1 MNNIYQTALLDR
13 PTPIQTRIE
22 AEEYAV
28 VPLGTSKR
36 QTILNPRKETMKI
49 RLPLAVV
56 GLAISFA
63 LPIFAQQT
71 ETPDAHKAHFKFQD
85 VINTNDPTFN
95 QELGIN
101 TPA

>member
-1 MNNIYQTALLDR
+1 
-13 PTPIQTRIE
+13 
-22 AEEYAV
+22 
-28 VPLGTSKR
+28 
-36 QTILNPRKETMKI
+36 MKI